1 MNLRNKYAWFHLS
14 DNGREVLRGLIPDRA
29 PFEALVMDE
38 DEVGA
43 WIMVG
48 AGSPPPE
55 APSVPVTLIKW
66 DYIKSVTYEH
76 LIGGGDLGVDEST
89 LV

>member
-1 MNLRNKYAWFHLS
+1 MNLTDKYVRFHLS
-14 DNGREVLRGLIPDRA
+14 QSGREVLRGLIPDEA
-29 PFEALVMDE
+29 PFEALVMHE

-48 AGSPPPE
+48 PGSSPPDT
-55 APSVPVTLIKW
+55 PSVPVTLIKW
-66 DYIKSVTYEH
+66 DYIESVTYEH
-76 LIGGGDLGVDEST
+76 LIGGTSSGVDEGL

>member
-1 MNLRNKYAWFHLS
+1 MNLRNKYVQFYLS
-14 DNGREVLRGLIPDRA
+14 DTGKKVLRGLIPDQA
-29 PFEALVMDE
+29 PFEAFVMHE

-43 WIMVG
+43 WITVG
-48 AGSPPPE
+48 AGSPPPD

-76 LIGGGDLGVDEST
+76 LIGGADLGVDESL

>member
-1 MNLRNKYAWFHLS
+1 MNLRNKYVRFYLS
-14 DNGREVLRGLIPDRA
+14 DTVKEVLRGLIPDQA
-29 PFEALVMDE
+29 PFEALVMHQ

-48 AGSPPPE
+48 AGSPPPD
-55 APSVPVTLIKW
+55 APSVPVTLLKW
-66 DYIKSVTYEH
+66 DYIKSVTNEH
-76 LIGGGDLGVDEST
+76 LIGGADLGVDESL